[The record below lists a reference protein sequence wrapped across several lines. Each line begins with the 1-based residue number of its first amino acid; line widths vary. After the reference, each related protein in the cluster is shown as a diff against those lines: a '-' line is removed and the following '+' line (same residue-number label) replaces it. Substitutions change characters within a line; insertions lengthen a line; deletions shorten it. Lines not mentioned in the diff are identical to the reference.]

1 MDGLLLFD
9 KPKGWTSH
17 DAVDFFRSRLG
28 VKKVGHAGTLDPA
41 ATGLLLMLIG
51 SWTKKSVELTG
62 LDKEYTGSIR
72 LGVETDSQDLEGKIV
87 RQSQVGEYSQDLIRE
102 KLKSFEGDLTFI
114 PPIFSAIKVGG
125 KRAHALARS
134 GQAVT
139 MEPRQVKIDSLELVR
154 YEKPEV
160 FFRLKCSK
168 GTYVRSIAALLGEK
182 LGCGGT
188 LSSLIRT
195 KIGAFDLK
203 DALKEED
210 VRSGDGAKIAAR
222 LITRI

>member
-9 KPKGWTSH
+9 KPKTWTSH
-17 DAVDFFRSRLG
+17 DAVDFFRSRLK

-51 SWTKKSVELTG
+51 TWTKKSVELTG

-87 RQSQVGEYSQDLIRE
+87 KQSEVGDYPQDLIRE

-114 PPIFSAIKVGG
+114 PPIYSAIKVGG

-139 MEPRQVKIDSLELVR
+139 MEPRQVRIDSLEFMG

-160 FFRLKCSK
+160 YFKLKCSK

-195 KIGAFDLK
+195 KIGSYDLK
-203 DALKEED
+203 NALQEED
-210 VRSGDGAKIAAR
+210 IRSGDMTKIQAR
-222 LITRI
+222 LLTHL